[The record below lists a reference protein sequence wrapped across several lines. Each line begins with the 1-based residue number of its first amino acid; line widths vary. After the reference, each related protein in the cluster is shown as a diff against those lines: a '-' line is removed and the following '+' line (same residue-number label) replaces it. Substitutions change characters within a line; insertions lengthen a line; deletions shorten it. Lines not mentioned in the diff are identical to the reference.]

1 MLPIFVLSSLS
12 LACGPSIPMDF
23 EEKSSVRYEET
34 LHELRAE
41 VTLLREKCIVLGKQ
55 VTAAHFGVHWIE
67 GDNKKCRFWTG
78 LPTCAH
84 FQLLLR
90 HLEPKASKLTA
101 WRGEETKDPGPV
113 KPGPRPWRELGIAD
127 QLFAVLVRLRHGSSG
142 ADIAAR
148 MRLPESS
155 FSRLFSTWVLFLSS
169 ELSSLFPWPSRTLIQ
184 RHMPQVFRDKF
195 PNTRIVIDCME
206 IQMERPASLQNQCV
220 TFSNYKSRNT
230 MKILIGISP
239 AGVVTFV
246 SEVWGGRVS
255 DKVITEKSGLLDL
268 LESGDEVMA
277 DKGFDIEHSLARI
290 GVKLNVPP
298 KLGGSAQMSA
308 KNVEITRRIA
318 EVRIHV
324 ERAIG
329 RARNY
334 QILNGVFPLSM
345 SELAS
350 HIVRICFL
358 LTSFDEP
365 LVR

>member
-1 MLPIFVLSSLS
+1 
-12 LACGPSIPMDF
+12 
-23 EEKSSVRYEET
+23 
-34 LHELRAE
+34 
-41 VTLLREKCIVLGKQ
+41 
-55 VTAAHFGVHWIE
+55 
-67 GDNKKCRFWTG
+67 
-78 LPTCAH
+78 
-84 FQLLLR
+84 
-90 HLEPKASKLTA
+90 
-101 WRGEETKDPGPV
+101 
-113 KPGPRPWRELGIAD
+113 
-127 QLFAVLVRLRHGSSG
+127 
-142 ADIAAR
+142 
-148 MRLPESS
+148 
-155 FSRLFSTWVLFLSS
+155 
-169 ELSSLFPWPSRTLIQ
+169 
-184 RHMPQVFRDKF
+184 
-195 PNTRIVIDCME
+195 
-206 IQMERPASLQNQCV
+206 
-220 TFSNYKSRNT
+220 
-230 MKILIGISP
+230 MKIIIGISP

-277 DKGFDIEHSLARI
+277 GKGFDIEHSLARI

-308 KNVEITRRIA
+308 KNVEVTRRIA

-358 LTSFDEP
+358 LTNFDEP

>member
-1 MLPIFVLSSLS
+1 
-12 LACGPSIPMDF
+12 
-23 EEKSSVRYEET
+23 
-34 LHELRAE
+34 
-41 VTLLREKCIVLGKQ
+41 
-55 VTAAHFGVHWIE
+55 
-67 GDNKKCRFWTG
+67 
-78 LPTCAH
+78 
-84 FQLLLR
+84 
-90 HLEPKASKLTA
+90 
-101 WRGEETKDPGPV
+101 
-113 KPGPRPWRELGIAD
+113 
-127 QLFAVLVRLRHGSSG
+127 
-142 ADIAAR
+142 
-148 MRLPESS
+148 
-155 FSRLFSTWVLFLSS
+155 
-169 ELSSLFPWPSRTLIQ
+169 
-184 RHMPQVFRDKF
+184 
-195 PNTRIVIDCME
+195 
-206 IQMERPASLQNQCV
+206 
-220 TFSNYKSRNT
+220 

-246 SEVWGGRVS
+246 SEVWGGRVP

-277 DKGFDIEHSLARI
+277 DQDFDIEHSLARI

-308 KNVEITRRIA
+308 KNVEVTRRIA

-350 HIVRICFL
+350 HIRICFL
-358 LTSFDEP
+358 ATNFDEP